1 MKNLKSFVLPA
12 LFILIFCF
20 NVSPQTGMP
29 QYNILCEREGTY
41 IGDIKVELFRII
53 TPLHVHNFDSLVS
66 IQFYDTTAFHRVVPG
81 FVIQGGDPNS
91 RHGDPSTWGYG
102 DSTQTTVPA
111 EFTNINH
118 ARGIL
123 GAARDS
129 DINSATSQFFIN
141 VADNSSLNGQYTAY
155 GRVYDG
161 MDVVDD
167 IVNSPVV
174 PGTERPVQK
183 IEMFVTYLGYNNSI
197 PDAPALISPADGLEG
212 VMLTQSFQWA
222 PVQSAVLY
230 RFQLSRDSNF
240 TTLDFDNVIGTQ
252 SFLAGGLQLGFVKYY
267 WRVQANNGGN
277 LSSFSSVRSF
287 TTGIDVPVLISP
299 PDSAINVST
308 NPTFEWTPVNG
319 AVSYTLQ
326 ISTFGSFINLVV
338 NQSGITATS
347 YSVSGLE
354 ENKKLFWRVRGA
366 TANYEGLFSRV
377 FNFTTGL
384 ANSVKENG
392 EVYDYKLEQ
401 NYPNPFNPNTKI
413 RYSIPHTSNV
423 LIKIFDVMGNEIE
436 TLVDEEKPAGNYEVE
451 VNTSSLAS
459 SGSAK
464 ARYASG
470 VYFYQLKSD
479 SFVETRKMILLR

>member
-1 MKNLKSFVLPA
+1 MKNLQLLIISTLSL
-12 LFILIFCF
+12 LFLSINLF
-20 NVSPQTGMP
+20 SQTGKP
-29 QYNILCEREGTY
+29 QYNIMCEREGAY

-155 GRVYDG
+155 GRVYEG
-161 MDVVDD
+161 MAVVDD
-167 IVNSPVV
+167 IVSSPVV
-174 PGTERPVQK
+174 PGTERPIQK
-183 IEMFVTYLGYNNSI
+183 IEMFVTYLGVNDSV
-197 PDAPALISPADGLEG
+197 PDPPVLIYPEDGLED

-230 RFQLSRDSNF
+230 RFQLSTDSNF
-240 TTLDFDNVIGTQ
+240 TTIVQDKLVGT
-252 SFLAGGLQLGFVKYY
+252 LTNLVGGLQLGFEKYY

-277 LSSFSSVRSF
+277 IGSFSEVRSF
-287 TTGIDVPVLISP
+287 TTGIDVPILISP
-299 PDSAINVST
+299 PDSAVNVST
-308 NPTFEWTPVNG
+308 DPTFEWTTVNG

-326 ISTFGSFINLVV
+326 ISTFGSFINFVV
-338 NQSGITATS
+338 NQSGITSTS
-347 YSVSGLE
+347 YSVNGLE
-354 ENKKLFWRVRGA
+354 ENKKYYWRVRGA
-366 TANYEGLFSRV
+366 TANYEGLFSQV
-377 FNFTTGL
+377 FRFTTGST
-384 ANSVKENG
+384 NSVDENKNLFN
-392 EVYDYKLEQ
+392 YNLEQ
-401 NYPNPFNPNTKI
+401 NYPNPFNPKT
-413 RYSIPHTSNV
+413 
-423 LIKIFDVMGNEIE
+423 LIKYQLAEPGFVTISIYNMLGMEIAK
-436 TLVDEEKPAGNYEVE
+436 LVNEEKSAGSYAVE
-451 VNTSSLAS
+451 YDAKHLS
-459 SGSAK
+459 SGI
-464 ARYASG
+464 
-470 VYFYQLKSD
+470 YFYRLQTE
-479 SFVETRKMILLR
+479 SFVETKKMTLMK

>member
-1 MKNLKSFVLPA
+1 MKNLQS
-12 LFILIFCF
+12 LFIAALLFLLLGI
-20 NVSPQTGMP
+20 NTIAQTGMP
-29 QYNILCEREGTY
+29 QYNIMCEREGNY

-141 VADNSSLNGQYTAY
+141 VAGNSSLNGQYTAY

-161 MDVVDD
+161 MTVVDD
-167 IVNSPVV
+167 IVSSPVV

-183 IEMFVTYLGYNNSI
+183 IEMFVTYLGVNNSV
-197 PDAPALISPADGLEG
+197 PDPPVLISPEDGLED
-212 VMLTQSFQWA
+212 VMRTQSFQWA

-230 RFQLSRDSNF
+230 RFQLSTDSNF
-240 TTLDFDNVIGTQ
+240 TTIVQDKLVGT
-252 SFLAGGLQLGFVKYY
+252 LNNLVGGLQLGFVKYY

-277 LSSFSSVRSF
+277 ISSFSEVRSF
-287 TTGIDVPVLISP
+287 TTGIDIPNLISP
-299 PDSAINVST
+299 PDSALNVST
-308 NPTFEWTPVNG
+308 SPTFEWTPVNG

-326 ISTFGSFINLVV
+326 ISTFGSFINFVV
-338 NQSGITATS
+338 NQPGITSTS
-347 YSVSGLE
+347 YSVTDLE
-354 ENKKLFWRVRGA
+354 ENKKYYWRVRGA
-366 TANYEGLFSRV
+366 TANYEGLFSQV
-377 FNFTTGL
+377 FRFTTGST
-384 ANSVKENG
+384 NSVDDDKNLFA
-392 EVYDYKLEQ
+392 YNLEQ
-401 NYPNPFNPNTKI
+401 NYPNPFNPVTKI
-413 RYSIPHTSNV
+413 KFGVPITAIVSLSIYNVIGEQLAV
-423 LIKIFDVMGNEIE
+423 LIDKEFDAGIYEI
-436 TLVDEEKPAGNYEVE
+436 DFD
-451 VNTSSLAS
+451 AS
-459 SGSAK
+459 NLPSGI
-464 ARYASG
+464 
-470 VYFYQLKSD
+470 YFYKLHAAEFIQTK
-479 SFVETRKMILLR
+479 KMILIK

>member
-1 MKNLKSFVLPA
+1 MKNLESFVIAA
-12 LFILIFCF
+12 LLFLILSCST
-20 NVSPQTGMP
+20 VAQTGMP
-29 QYNILCEREGTY
+29 QFNIKCEREGTY

-91 RHGDPSTWGYG
+91 RHGDPSTWGNG

-161 MDVVDD
+161 MNVVDD

-183 IEMFVTYLGYNNSI
+183 IEMFVTYLGENNSI
-197 PDAPALISPADGLEG
+197 PDAPSLISPADGLEG

-222 PVQSAVLY
+222 SVQSAVLY

-240 TTLDFDNVIGTQ
+240 TTLDYDNVVGTQ
-252 SFLAGGLQLGFVKYY
+252 SFWAGGLQLGFVKYY

-277 LSSFSSVRSF
+277 LSGFSNVRSF
-287 TTGIDVPVLISP
+287 TTGINFPILISP

-308 NPTFEWTPVNG
+308 NPTFEWTPVTG

-338 NQSGITATS
+338 NQSGITSTS
-347 YSVSGLE
+347 YSVNGLE

-366 TANYEGLFSRV
+366 TANYEGLFSSV
-377 FNFTTGL
+377 FNFTTGS
-384 ANSVKENG
+384 ASPVEENNSLYNFN
-392 EVYDYKLEQ
+392 LEQ
-401 NYPNPFNPNTKI
+401 NYPNPFNPSTKI
-413 RYSIPHTSNV
+413 KYSLSQTSQV
-423 LIKIFDVMGNEIE
+423 EIKIFDLLGDELE
-436 TLVDEEKPAGNYEVE
+436 TLVDEEKPAGSYELYW
-451 VNTSSLAS
+451 N
-459 SGSAK
+459 AK
-464 ARYASG
+464 NSRSG
-470 VYFYQLKSD
+470 VYFYQLKTD
-479 SFVETRKMILLR
+479 SFIETKKMLLLR

>member
-1 MKNLKSFVLPA
+1 MKNLQP
-12 LFILIFCF
+12 LFITTLLVLFLRI
-20 NVSPQTGMP
+20 NPLAQTGMP
-29 QYNILCEREGTY
+29 QYNIMCEREGTY

-155 GRVYDG
+155 GRVYEG
-161 MDVVDD
+161 MTVVDD

-183 IEMFVTYLGYNNSI
+183 IEMFVTYLGVNDSVPGP
-197 PDAPALISPADGLEG
+197 PDLIFPEDGLED
-212 VMLTQSFQWA
+212 VMLSQSFQWA
-222 PVQSAVLY
+222 PVPSAVLY
-230 RFQLSRDSNF
+230 RFQLSTDSNF
-240 TTLDFDNVIGTQ
+240 TTIEYDKLVGT
-252 SFLAGGLQLGFVKYY
+252 SNYWVGGLQLDFVKYY
-267 WRVQANNGGN
+267 WRVQSNNGGN
-277 LSSFSSVRSF
+277 ISSFSEVRSF
-287 TTGIDVPVLISP
+287 STGIGVPILISP
-299 PDSAINVST
+299 PDSAVNVST

-326 ISTFGSFINLVV
+326 ISTFGSFINFVV
-338 NQSGITATS
+338 NQPGITSTS
-347 YSVSGLE
+347 YSVNGLE
-354 ENKKLFWRVRGA
+354 ENKKLYWRVRGA
-366 TANYEGLFSRV
+366 TANYEGLFSQV
-377 FNFTTGL
+377 FRFWTGSSSSVDENKNLFTY
-384 ANSVKENG
+384 N
-392 EVYDYKLEQ
+392 LEQ
-401 NYPNPFNPNTKI
+401 NYPNPFNPVTVIKYQLAKPGFVTI
-413 RYSIPHTSNV
+413 SIYNI
-423 LIKIFDVMGNEIE
+423 LGMEIAK
-436 TLVDEEKPAGNYEVE
+436 LVNEEKSAGSYEVE
-451 VNTSSLAS
+451 YDATHLS
-459 SGSAK
+459 SGI
-464 ARYASG
+464 
-470 VYFYQLKSD
+470 YFYRLQTD
-479 SFVETRKMILLR
+479 SFVETKKMVLIK

>member
-1 MKNLKSFVLPA
+1 MKNRKTLIFAAQL
-12 LFILIFCF
+12 ILILC
-20 NVSPQTGMP
+20 VKTIAQTGMP
-29 QYNILCEREGTY
+29 QYNIKCEREGTY
-41 IGDIKVELFRII
+41 IGDIKVKLFRII
-53 TPLHVHNFDSLVS
+53 TPLHVDNFDSLVS

-141 VADNSSLNGQYTAY
+141 VTDNSSLNGQYTAY
-155 GRVYDG
+155 GRVYEG
-161 MDVVDD
+161 MMVVDD

-174 PGTERPVQK
+174 PGTERPAQK
-183 IEMFVTYLGYNNSI
+183 IEMFVTYLGVDNNV
-197 PDAPALISPADGLEG
+197 PDAPDLISPVDGLEG

-240 TTLDFDNVIGTQ
+240 TTVDYDNLVGTQ
-252 SFLAGGLQLGFVKYY
+252 SFWAGGLQLGFVKYY

-277 LSSFSSVRSF
+277 LSSFSEVRAF
-287 TTGIDVPVLISP
+287 TTGIGVPILISP

-308 NPTFEWTPVNG
+308 NPTFEWAPVNG

-338 NQSGITATS
+338 NQPGITSTS
-347 YSVSGLE
+347 YSVTGLE

-366 TANYEGLFSRV
+366 TASYDGLFSSV
-377 FNFTTGL
+377 FNFTTGS
-384 ANSVKENG
+384 ASPVNENNNLFT
-392 EVYDYKLEQ
+392 YSLEQ
-401 NYPNPFNPNTKI
+401 NYPNPFNPTTVIKYQIANPVFVTI
-413 RYSIPHTSNV
+413 SIYNM
-423 LIKIFDVMGNEIE
+423 LGMEIQK
-436 TLVDEEKPAGNYEVE
+436 LVNAEKSAGSYEVE
-451 VNTSSLAS
+451 FSATG
-459 SGSAK
+459 GSASEGN
-464 ARYASG
+464 AYNLPSG
-470 VYFYQLKSD
+470 VYFYRIQAGD
-479 SFVETRKMILLR
+479 FVEAKKMVLLR

>member
-1 MKNLKSFVLPA
+1 MNNLQT
-12 LFILIFCF
+12 LFIAAILIFF
-20 NVSPQTGMP
+20 FGLNIFAQTGKP
-29 QYNILCEREGTY
+29 QYNIMCEREGTY

-161 MDVVDD
+161 MTVVDD

-183 IEMFVTYLGYNNSI
+183 IEMFVTYLGVNDSVPEP
-197 PDAPALISPADGLEG
+197 PDLIYPEDGLEG
-212 VMLTQSFQWA
+212 VMLAQSFQWA

-230 RFQLSRDSNF
+230 RFQLSTDSNF
-240 TTLDFDNVIGTQ
+240 TIIEQDKLVGTPNNWV
-252 SFLAGGLQLGFVKYY
+252 GGLQLGLVKYY
-267 WRVQANNGGN
+267 WRVQSNNGGN
-277 LSSFSSVRSF
+277 ISSFSEVRSF
-287 TTGIDVPVLISP
+287 TTGIDVPILVSP
-299 PDSAINVST
+299 LDSAVNVST
-308 NPTFEWTPVNG
+308 SPTFEWSPVIG

-326 ISTFGSFINLVV
+326 ISTFGSFINFVV
-338 NQSGITATS
+338 NQPGITSTS
-347 YSVSGLE
+347 YSVNGLD
-354 ENKKLFWRVRGA
+354 ENKKYYWRVRGA
-366 TANYEGLFSRV
+366 TANYEGLFSQV
-377 FNFTTGL
+377 FRFTTGST
-384 ANSVKENG
+384 NSVDEDKNLFT
-392 EVYDYKLEQ
+392 YNLEQ
-401 NYPNPFNPNTKI
+401 NYPNPFNPLTAIKYQLAKRGFVTISIYNT
-413 RYSIPHTSNV
+413 
-423 LIKIFDVMGNEIE
+423 LGMEI
-436 TLVDEEKPAGNYEVE
+436 TKLVNEEKTAGNYSIEF
-451 VNTSSLAS
+451 NASSLP
-459 SGSAK
+459 
-464 ARYASG
+464 SG
-470 VYFYQLKSD
+470 VYFYRIRAGDFIDTK
-479 SFVETRKMILLR
+479 KMILLK

>member
-1 MKNLKSFVLPA
+1 MRNLQLFVLTSVLIL
-12 LFILIFCF
+12 LFSINPLA
-20 NVSPQTGMP
+20 QTGMP
-29 QYNILCEREGTY
+29 QYNIMCEREGTY

-111 EFTNINH
+111 EFTKINH

-129 DINSATSQFFIN
+129 DINSATSQFFVN

-155 GRVYDG
+155 GRVYEG
-161 MDVVDD
+161 MTVVDD

-183 IEMFVTYLGYNNSI
+183 IEMFVTYLGVNNSI
-197 PDAPALISPADGLEG
+197 PDAPDLIFPEDGLED

-222 PVQSAVLY
+222 PVSSAVLY
-230 RFQLSRDSNF
+230 RFQLSIDSSF
-240 TTLDFDNVIGTQ
+240 TTIEYDDLVGIPNYWI
-252 SFLAGGLQLGFVKYY
+252 GGLQLGFVKYY

-277 LSSFSSVRSF
+277 ISSFSEVRSF
-287 TTGIDVPVLISP
+287 TTGIGVPILISP
-299 PDSAINVST
+299 PDSAVNVST

-326 ISTFGSFINLVV
+326 ISTFGSFINFVV
-338 NQSGITATS
+338 NQPGITSTS
-347 YSVSGLE
+347 FSVNGLE
-354 ENKKLFWRVRGA
+354 ENKKFYWRVRGA
-366 TANYEGLFSRV
+366 TSNYEGLFSQV
-377 FNFTTGL
+377 FRFTTGSSS
-384 ANSVKENG
+384 SVNENDNF
-392 EVYDYKLEQ
+392 YIYNLEQ
-401 NYPNPFNPNTKI
+401 NFPNPFNPIT
-413 RYSIPHTSNV
+413 H
-423 LIKIFDVMGNEIE
+423 IKYQLAKPDFVTIYIYNILGMEIAK
-436 TLVDEEKPAGNYEVE
+436 LVNEEKSAGSYEVE
-451 VNTSSLAS
+451 YDATHLS
-459 SGSAK
+459 SGI
-464 ARYASG
+464 
-470 VYFYQLKSD
+470 YFYRLQAD
-479 SFVETRKMILLR
+479 SFIETKKMVLMK

>member
-1 MKNLKSFVLPA
+1 MKNLQLFVLTSVLIL
-12 LFILIFCF
+12 LFSINPLA
-20 NVSPQTGMP
+20 QTGMP
-29 QYNILCEREGTY
+29 QYNIMCEREGTY

-111 EFTNINH
+111 EFTKINH

-155 GRVYDG
+155 GRVYEG
-161 MDVVDD
+161 MTVVDD

-183 IEMFVTYLGYNNSI
+183 IEMFVTYLGVNNSI
-197 PDAPALISPADGLEG
+197 PDAPDLIFPEDGLED

-222 PVQSAVLY
+222 PVSSAVLY
-230 RFQLSRDSNF
+230 RFQLSIDSSF
-240 TTLDFDNVIGTQ
+240 TTIEYDDLVGIPNYWI
-252 SFLAGGLQLGFVKYY
+252 GGLQLGFVKYY

-277 LSSFSSVRSF
+277 ISSFSEVRSF
-287 TTGIDVPVLISP
+287 TTGIGVPILISP
-299 PDSAINVST
+299 PDSAVNVST

-326 ISTFGSFINLVV
+326 ISTFGSFINFVV
-338 NQSGITATS
+338 NQPGITSTS
-347 YSVSGLE
+347 FSVNGLE
-354 ENKKLFWRVRGA
+354 ENKKFYWRVRGA
-366 TANYEGLFSRV
+366 TSNYEGLFSQV
-377 FNFTTGL
+377 FRFTTGSSS
-384 ANSVKENG
+384 SVNEN
-392 EVYDYKLEQ
+392 ENLYIYNLEQ
-401 NYPNPFNPNTKI
+401 NFPNPFNPITHIKYQLAKPGFVTI
-413 RYSIPHTSNV
+413 SIYNM
-423 LIKIFDVMGNEIE
+423 LGMEIAK
-436 TLVDEEKPAGNYEVE
+436 LVNEEKSAGSYEVE
-451 VNTSSLAS
+451 YDATHLS
-459 SGSAK
+459 SGI
-464 ARYASG
+464 
-470 VYFYQLKSD
+470 YFYRLQTD
-479 SFVETRKMILLR
+479 SFVETKKMVLMK

>member
-1 MKNLKSFVLPA
+1 MKNIPP
-12 LFILIFCF
+12 LFIITLLFLF
-20 NVSPQTGMP
+20 LSTNAYAQNGMP
-29 QYNILCEREGTY
+29 KYNIMCEREGNY

-155 GRVYDG
+155 GRVYEG
-161 MDVVDD
+161 MTVVDD
-167 IVNSPVV
+167 VVNSPVV

-183 IEMFVTYLGYNNSI
+183 IEMFVTYLGVNDSV
-197 PDAPALISPADGLEG
+197 PDSPDLISPVDGLED
-212 VMLTQSFQWA
+212 VLLTQSFQWA

-230 RFQLSRDSNF
+230 RFQLSTDSNF
-240 TTLDFDNVIGTQ
+240 TTIEYDDVVGTVNYW
-252 SFLAGGLQLGFVKYY
+252 AGGLQLGFIKYY

-277 LSSFSSVRSF
+277 ISSFSEVRSF
-287 TTGIDVPVLISP
+287 TTGIDIPILISP
-299 PDSAINVST
+299 ADSAVNVST
-308 NPTFEWTPVNG
+308 SPTFEWTPVNG

-326 ISTFGSFINLVV
+326 LSTFGSFFNFVV
-338 NQSGITATS
+338 NQSGITSTS
-347 YSVSGLE
+347 YSVNGLE
-354 ENKKLFWRVRGA
+354 ENKKLYWRVRGA
-366 TANYEGLFSRV
+366 TANYEGLFSQV
-377 FNFTTGL
+377 FRFTTGSTS
-384 ANSVKENG
+384 SVNENDNL
-392 EVYDYKLEQ
+392 YTYNLEQ
-401 NYPNPFNPNTKI
+401 NYPNPFNPVTVIKYQLAKPGFATISIYNMLGVEITK
-413 RYSIPHTSNV
+413 
-423 LIKIFDVMGNEIE
+423 
-436 TLVDEEKPAGNYEVE
+436 LVNEEKSAGSYEVE
-451 VNTSSLAS
+451 YGAAHLP
-459 SGSAK
+459 SGI
-464 ARYASG
+464 
-470 VYFYQLKSD
+470 YFYRLQAG
-479 SFVETRKMILLR
+479 SFVDTKKMVFMK

>member
-1 MKNLKSFVLPA
+1 KNLQT
-12 LFILIFCF
+12 LFITTLLILFLSI
-20 NVSPQTGMP
+20 NTLAQTGMP
-29 QYNILCEREGTY
+29 QYNIMCEREGTY

-102 DSTQTTVPA
+102 DPTQTTVPA

-155 GRVYDG
+155 GRVYEG
-161 MDVVDD
+161 MTVVDD

-183 IEMFVTYLGYNNSI
+183 IEMFVTYLGVNDSV
-197 PDAPALISPADGLEG
+197 PDAPDLISPVDGLED
-212 VMLTQSFQWA
+212 VLLTQSFQWA

-230 RFQLSRDSNF
+230 RFQLSTDSNF
-240 TTLDFDNVIGTQ
+240 TTIEYDDVVGAANYWV
-252 SFLAGGLQLGFVKYY
+252 GGLQLGFVKYY

-277 LSSFSSVRSF
+277 ISSFSEVRSF
-287 TTGIDVPVLISP
+287 TTGIDIPILISP
-299 PDSAINVST
+299 PDSAVNVST
-308 NPTFEWTPVNG
+308 SPTFEWTPVYG

-326 ISTFGSFINLVV
+326 ISTFGSFFNFVV
-338 NQSGITATS
+338 NQSGITSTS
-347 YSVSGLE
+347 YSVNGLE
-354 ENKKLFWRVRGA
+354 ENKKLYWRVRGA
-366 TANYEGLFSRV
+366 TANYEGLFSQV
-377 FNFTTGL
+377 FRFTTGSTS
-384 ANSVKENG
+384 SVNDNDNI
-392 EVYDYKLEQ
+392 YTYNLEQ
-401 NYPNPFNPNTKI
+401 NYPNPFNPVTVIKYQLAKPGFVTI
-413 RYSIPHTSNV
+413 SIYNI
-423 LIKIFDVMGNEIE
+423 LGMEIAK
-436 TLVDEEKPAGNYEVE
+436 LVKEEKSAGSYEVE
-451 VNTSSLAS
+451 YGATHLP
-459 SGSAK
+459 SGI
-464 ARYASG
+464 
-470 VYFYQLKSD
+470 YFYRLQAGP
-479 SFVETRKMILLR
+479 FVETKKMVLMK